1 MNKPFTLII
10 NETRDKI
17 VEIVNNANL
26 PAFCVEIILKDVLN
40 QVESIDNAEIE
51 KYKNELNNSK
61 IEKEEKEN
69 GV

>member
-26 PAFCVEIILKDVLN
+26 PAFCIKIILNDILN